1 MAKSVLLSAVLYP
14 VYQNT
19 GLRVEKL
26 PTIGRGLGVPKNFAS
41 DRQVWRSHQP
51 CSGNFGLGY

>member
-1 MAKSVLLSAVLYP
+1 MAKSVLLTAVLYP

-26 PTIGRGLGVPKNFAS
+26 PTI
-41 DRQVWRSHQP
+41 DRQIPSTEKF
-51 CSGNFGLGY
+51 CL

>member
-26 PTIGRGLGVPKNFAS
+26 RAIGREIGRAEKLGL
-41 DRQVWRSHQP
+41 
-51 CSGNFGLGY
+51 

>member
-1 MAKSVLLSAVLYP
+1 MAKSVLLTAVLYP

-26 PTIGRGLGVPKNFAS
+26 PTIDREIGRAEK
-41 DRQVWRSHQP
+41 
-51 CSGNFGLGY
+51 FGL

>member
-1 MAKSVLLSAVLYP
+1 MAKSVLLTAVLYP

-26 PTIGRGLGVPKNFAS
+26 PTIGREIGGQKNWVS
-41 DRQVWRSHQP
+41 DRQVWRSRTSP
-51 CSGNFGLGY
+51 ALGILV